1 MTDTNK
7 LKELLLELPEIKF
20 AELIKSV
27 ESSVTTG
34 WSQEIWSD
42 SMISRDI
49 LQNTYDGCIE
59 SEIDVGKIK
68 ISTDNDQVRIWA
80 PNEYNLEKL
89 FYIGSVKSES
99 KQILV
104 GAHGEGVKK
113 CFSDLAR
120 KGIFNHIIISSDTS
134 LIFSVGKEVK

>member
-89 FYIGSVKSES
+89 FYIGSVKSAS
-99 KQILV
+99 KQIL
-104 GAHGEGVKK
+104 
-113 CFSDLAR
+113 
-120 KGIFNHIIISSDTS
+120 FN
-134 LIFSVGKEVK
+134 